1 MHKIERLLQTLAP
14 KGVEFKTL
22 EEVFEIKNGYTP
34 SKNNPEF
41 WKNGTIPWFRM
52 EDIRENGRILKDS
65 IQHITPKALKGKKLF
80 PKNSII
86 ISTTATIGEH
96 ALLIVDSLANQR
108 FTFLSKKANCD
119 LALDMKFFFYQ
130 CFLLGEWC
138 KKNTN
143 VSGFASVDMTAF
155 KKYKFPIPPL
165 EIQQEIVKIL
175 DAFTELNTELN
186 TELKARKKQ
195 YEYYQNMLLDFN
207 DINQNHKDAKMSVKT
222 YPKRLKTLLQTL
234 VPKGVEFRKLG
245 EVLEYD
251 QPNQYCVTSKE
262 FDKSY
267 PTPVLTA
274 GKTFILGYTNE
285 KDNIYQASK
294 NAPVIIFDDFTTA
307 TQWVDF
313 PFKVKSSAM
322 KILLPKNP
330 TINIRFIFF
339 YMQTIP
345 YNIGGEHARHWIS
358 RYSQIEV
365 PIPPLEIQQEIVK
378 ILDAF
383 TELNT
388 ELNTELKARKKQ
400 YEYYQNML
408 LDFNDIN
415 QNHKDAKM
423 SVKTYPKRL
432 KTLLQTLAPKGV
444 EFKTLEE
451 VFEIKN
457 GYTPSKNNPEFWKNG
472 TIPWFRMEDIRENGR
487 ILKDSIQHITPKA
500 LKGKKLFPKNSI
512 IISTTATIG
521 EHALLI
527 VDSLA
532 NQRFTFLSKKA
543 NCDLALDMKF
553 FFYQCFLLGEWCKK
567 NTNVSGFASVD
578 MTAFKKY
585 KFPIPPLEIQQEIVK
600 ILDAFTELN
609 TELNT
614 ELKARKKQY
623 EYYREKLL
631 TFKPLLKQGIT

>member
-1 MHKIERLLQTLAP
+1 MHKIERLLQTLA
-14 KGVEFKTL
+14 
-22 EEVFEIKNGYTP
+22 
-34 SKNNPEF
+34 
-41 WKNGTIPWFRM
+41 
-52 EDIRENGRILKDS
+52 
-65 IQHITPKALKGKKLF
+65 
-80 PKNSII
+80 
-86 ISTTATIGEH
+86 
-96 ALLIVDSLANQR
+96 
-108 FTFLSKKANCD
+108 
-119 LALDMKFFFYQ
+119 
-130 CFLLGEWC
+130 
-138 KKNTN
+138 
-143 VSGFASVDMTAF
+143 
-155 KKYKFPIPPL
+155 
-165 EIQQEIVKIL
+165 
-175 DAFTELNTELN
+175 
-186 TELKARKKQ
+186 
-195 YEYYQNMLLDFN
+195 
-207 DINQNHKDAKMSVKT
+207 
-222 YPKRLKTLLQTL
+222 
-234 VPKGVEFRKLG
+234 PKGVEFRKLG

-345 YNIGGEHARHWIS
+345 YNIGGEHTRQWIS
-358 RYSQIEV
+358 RYSQLEV

-415 QNHKDAKM
+415 SNHKDAKEKLAQ
-423 SVKTYPKRL
+423 KTYPKRL

-444 EFKTLEE
+444 EFRK
-451 VFEIKN
+451 
-457 GYTPSKNNPEFWKNG
+457 
-472 TIPWFRMEDIRENGR
+472 
-487 ILKDSIQHITPKA
+487 
-500 LKGKKLFPKNSI
+500 
-512 IISTTATIG
+512 IG
-521 EHALLI
+521 ELFKRNKGINITAAQMKELHSEIGKVRIFAGGATKADI
-527 VDSLA
+527 NYKDI
-532 NQRFTFLSKKA
+532 SKKDII
-543 NCDLALDMKF
+543 NCESVIIKSRGNIGFEYYNQPFSHKNEIWSYSSKTNQMLVKFLYYYLSNNQDYFQKLAQSSSVKLP
-553 FFYQCFLLGEWCKK
+553 QLS
-567 NTNVSGFASVD
+567 VSDTDEYEV
-578 MTAFKKY
+578 
-585 KFPIPPLEIQQEIVK
+585 PIPPLEIQQEIVK
-600 ILDAFTELN
+600 ILDQFSLLTTDLLAGIPAEI
-609 TELNT
+609 E
-614 ELKARKKQY
+614 ARKKQY

-631 TFKPLLKQGIT
+631 TFKPLTPHEEVKK

>member
-1 MHKIERLLQTLAP
+1 MYVSYWDIPVFLADSFSVSP
-14 KGVEFKTL
+14 KQKTL
-22 EEVFEIKNGYTP
+22 MPKYLFHYLTTQQDAIHATKSTGGIPHVY
-34 SKNNPEF
+34 SKDLQNF
-41 WKNGTIPWFRM
+41 
-52 EDIRENGRILKDS
+52 
-65 IQHITPKALKGKKLF
+65 
-80 PKNSII
+80 
-86 ISTTATIGEH
+86 
-96 ALLIVDSLANQR
+96 LI
-108 FTFLSKKANCD
+108 
-119 LALDMKFFFYQ
+119 
-130 CFLLGEWC
+130 
-138 KKNTN
+138 
-143 VSGFASVDMTAF
+143 
-155 KKYKFPIPPL
+155 PIPPL

-234 VPKGVEFRKLG
+234 APKGVEFRKLG

-322 KILLPKNP
+322 KILFSKNP

-358 RYSQIEV
+358 RYSQLEV

-378 ILDAF
+378 ILDQF
-383 TELNT
+383 S
-388 ELNTELKARKKQ
+388 
-400 YEYYQNML
+400 L
-408 LDFNDIN
+408 LTTD
-415 QNHKDAKM
+415 
-423 SVKTYPKRL
+423 
-432 KTLLQTLAPKGV
+432 LLAGIPA
-444 EFKTLEE
+444 
-451 VFEIKN
+451 EI
-457 GYTPSKNNPEFWKNG
+457 
-472 TIPWFRMEDIRENGR
+472 
-487 ILKDSIQHITPKA
+487 
-500 LKGKKLFPKNSI
+500 
-512 IISTTATIG
+512 
-521 EHALLI
+521 
-527 VDSLA
+527 
-532 NQRFTFLSKKA
+532 
-543 NCDLALDMKF
+543 
-553 FFYQCFLLGEWCKK
+553 
-567 NTNVSGFASVD
+567 
-578 MTAFKKY
+578 
-585 KFPIPPLEIQQEIVK
+585 
-600 ILDAFTELN
+600 
-609 TELNT
+609 
-614 ELKARKKQY
+614 KARKKQY

-631 TFKPLLKQGIT
+631 TFKPLLK